1 MSYSFKFVRVING
14 KTIEETYPDNQSA
27 HAAMGYYAAKHGLNL
42 NCCKGRFLEGS
53 KSTMYKGDDPL
64 MGVCGYVAWDVKE
77 HRGRIRGEEK
87 PTVAKSK
94 PKIRKKRSS

>member
-27 HAAMGYYAAKHGLNL
+27 HAAMGYYAAKHDLNL

-64 MGVCGYVAWDVKE
+64 MGVCGYVAWNVKE

-87 PTVAKSK
+87 PAVAKSK
-94 PKIRKKRSS
+94 PRIRKKRSS